1 MMLKNKNNEQ
11 REMHNKKGEKAMKK
25 NIMVVLMA
33 LIVMMNLTGCG
44 NMFRKD
50 KEHATLSVTTSDGK
64 SYIGQTVNGS
74 NATVTGKTLALEH
87 KSKIRLKKGETAHII
102 FTCDAC
108 GDKQEFDIDQPGSEV
123 IHCKCP
129 EDIDENG
136 NAKEYSAIVISYE
149 STTES

>member
-1 MMLKNKNNEQ
+1 MLKNKNNEQ
-11 REMHNKKGEKAMKK
+11 RGIHNKKGEMAMKK

-44 NMFRKD
+44 NLLRKD
-50 KEHATLSVTTSDGK
+50 KEHATVSVTTSDGK
-64 SYIGQTVNGS
+64 SYVGQTVNGS
-74 NATVTGKTLALEH
+74 NATVSGKTLALEH
-87 KSKIRLKKGETAHII
+87 KSKIRLKDGQTVHII
-102 FTCDAC
+102 FTCEAC
-108 GDKQEFDIDQPGSEV
+108 GDKQEFDIDRPWSEV
-123 IHCKCP
+123 LHCKCP

>member
-1 MMLKNKNNEQ
+1 MLKNKNNEQ
-11 REMHNKKGEKAMKK
+11 REMHNKKGEMTMKK

-44 NMFRKD
+44 NLFRKD
-50 KEHATLSVTTSDGK
+50 KEHATVSVTTSDGK

-108 GDKQEFDIDQPGSEV
+108 GDKQEFDIDQPWSEV

-129 EDIDENG
+129 EDIDKNG
-136 NAKEYSAIVISYE
+136 NSKEFSAIVISYE
-149 STTES
+149 ENES